1 MINLEDSIN
10 KVSELCGKLK
20 QLLPYIKDKEIG
32 KVVKWAEEDLN
43 EIKELRRQIEENGL
57 LEEGKKIKK
66 SQSYNIKM
74 RYDVEKNILEVY
86 KLIERELEEWREIYL
101 QLVKKQII

>member
-66 SQSYNIKM
+66 NQSYNIKM

-101 QLVKKQII
+101 QQVKKQII